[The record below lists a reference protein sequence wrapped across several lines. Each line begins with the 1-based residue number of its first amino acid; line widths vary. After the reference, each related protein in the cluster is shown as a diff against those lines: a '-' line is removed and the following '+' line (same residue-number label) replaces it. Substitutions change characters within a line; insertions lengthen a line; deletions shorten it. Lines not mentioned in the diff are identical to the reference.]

1 MLYFAVMAEVLRT
14 GHILLLAVDQI
25 MNRETYPN
33 IFVHYVLKLKS
44 PRIINPTM
52 KSQGTKNRDNRGIG
66 SS

>member
-1 MLYFAVMAEVLRT
+1 MAEVLRT

-44 PRIINPTM
+44 PRVINTTM
-52 KSQGTKNRDNRGIG
+52 KSQGMKNRDNRGIG